1 MNFLLLVAF
10 ACAGTLPHDYLKRG
24 NLGQGYARSGSLG
37 LAMANQPL
45 RAAEDGSDTAAEP
58 HLTIEQLA
66 SRTGMSVRNIR
77 NHQSRGLLPPP
88 EVRSRVG
95 YYNEEHVTRLRLI
108 QEMQAQGF
116 KLSAITRLIGELGGS
131 VDQFIGLKRAVT
143 APFET
148 ESPEV
153 LSIEDLAERFGAAGE
168 KAIAKA
174 QKLGLLIPIG
184 DGLYE
189 APSPTLLRAAEE
201 VAARGV
207 SLSAALNVLE
217 RVKRSSETTSKA
229 FVQLFLDEVWKPF
242 NDAGQPNERW
252 PEITEAIER
261 LRPLASE
268 VVLAM
273 FKQTM
278 EAEVEAGF
286 GRALEAQTRRGR

>member
-1 MNFLLLVAF
+1 
-10 ACAGTLPHDYLKRG
+10 
-24 NLGQGYARSGSLG
+24 
-37 LAMANQPL
+37 MANQSL
-45 RAAEDGSDTAAEP
+45 RAVEEP
-58 HLTIEQLA
+58 PDATEPQLTIEQLA

-95 YYNEEHVTRLRLI
+95 YYSEEHVTRLRLI

-116 KLSAITRLIGELGGS
+116 KLSAIKHLIDELGGS
-131 VDQFIGLKRAVT
+131 VDQFIGLKRVVT

-148 ESPEV
+148 ELPEV
-153 LSIEDLAERFGAAGE
+153 FSIRDLAERFGSTGE
-168 KAIAKA
+168 KTIAKA
-174 QKLGLLIPIG
+174 QKLGLLISIG

-189 APSPTLLRAAEE
+189 APSPALLRAAEE
-201 VAARGV
+201 VTARGV
-207 SLSAALNVLE
+207 SLNAALTVLE
-217 RVKRSSETTSKA
+217 KVKRNSETTSKA
-229 FVQLFLDEVWKPF
+229 FVRLFLDELWRPF
-242 NDAGQPNERW
+242 NDAGQPKERW

-278 EAEVEAGF
+278 EAEVETAF
-286 GRALEAQTRRGR
+286 GRALEEQAKRGR